1 MPRVARIVVPGLAH
15 HVTQRGNRRSDVF
28 FDEADR
34 QKYLMF
40 LADYKQ
46 RYGLDLLAYCLMTNH
61 IHLVVVPK
69 DETSLG
75 RTMRDT
81 HQAYSSHVNRKLHES
96 GHLWQGRCFS
106 SVLDDSYLWSA
117 VRYVER
123 NPVCAGLVEQA
134 EQYPWSS
141 AAAHCG
147 LRIDPLLSGNLE
159 QSDHVDDWS
168 AWLSSA
174 DDEGAKVICQKTTTG
189 RPCGSVEFIERLE
202 GLIRWVIKKQKPGP
216 KPKRK

>member
-1 MPRVARIVVPGLAH
+1 MPRIARIVVPCFPH
-15 HVTQRGNRRSDVF
+15 RVTQRGNRRSDVF

-34 QKYLMF
+34 QKYLML

-46 RYGLDLLAYCLMTNH
+46 RYGLDLWAYCLMTNH
-61 IHLVVVPK
+61 VHLVVVPK

-81 HQAYSSHVNRKLHES
+81 HQAYSSHVNRKLNES
-96 GHLWQGRCFS
+96 GHLWQGRYFS
-106 SVLDDSYLWSA
+106 SVLDESYLWSA

-123 NPVCAGLVEQA
+123 NPVRAGLVERA

-141 AAAHCG
+141 AAGHCG
-147 LRIDPLLSGNLE
+147 LRIDPLLSGGME
-159 QSDHVDDWS
+159 RSDYVGDWS

-174 DDEGAKVICQKTTTG
+174 DGGDAKVIRQKTMTG
-189 RPCGSVEFIERLE
+189 RPCGSEEFIERLE
-202 GLIRWVIKKQKPGP
+202 GLIRRVLKRQKPGR
-216 KPKRK
+216 KPKKR